1 MRGKV
6 VKIAMSII
14 IATTFFMIGNA
25 VAGKRGPT
33 NKATAENL
41 STAMHGEAF
50 AYAKYMLYAEH
61 ARQNGNDELAEL
73 FETSAKTERFEHF
86 AEEARLAGVVGG
98 DADNLQDAINGE
110 SYEVETMYREFAEK
124 ASAAGD
130 KAVAQRFEEIRRDEM
145 KHRNAF
151 KAALAQS
158 GQTIG
163 GVQ

>member
-6 VKIAMSII
+6 VKVAILIA
-14 IATTFFMIGNA
+14 IATTFFMIGSA
-25 VAGKRGPT
+25 VAGKPGPA

-41 STAMHGEAF
+41 STVMHGEAF

-61 ARQNGNDELAEL
+61 ARQNGNNELAKL

-86 AEEARLAGVVGG
+86 AEEARLAGLVGS
-98 DADNLQDAINGE
+98 DPDNLKDAMNGE

-124 ASAAGD
+124 AAEAGD
-130 KAVAQRFEEIRRDEM
+130 KVVAERFEEIRRDEM
-145 KHRNAF
+145 KHWDAF

-158 GQTIG
+158 GQTTG